1 MREQGWRDV
10 WGREMVFK
18 IGKLTYL
25 SYNMSTTL
33 WKDTVIPLREMTS
46 HQG

>member
-1 MREQGWRDV
+1 MREQGWWDV

-25 SYNMSTTL
+25 NYNMSTTL
-33 WKDTVIPLREMTS
+33 WKDTVISLREMAS
-46 HQG
+46 HRG